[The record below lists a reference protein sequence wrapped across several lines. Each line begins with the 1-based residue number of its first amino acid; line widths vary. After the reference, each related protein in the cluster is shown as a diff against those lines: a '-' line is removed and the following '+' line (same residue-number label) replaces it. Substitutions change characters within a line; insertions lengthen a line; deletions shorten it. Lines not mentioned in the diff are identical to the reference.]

1 MEDYRNRI
9 QNMLEKIIGTR
20 DVTNLD
26 YKQIDENTSI
36 EDLDLRGFS
45 TPDRVLLPRDSDKIV
60 SDFLSMKL
68 T

>member
-26 YKQIDENTSI
+26 YKQIDEKTSI

-45 TPDRVLLPRDSDKIV
+45 TPDRVLLPKEQNKIV

>member
-1 MEDYRNRI
+1 
-9 QNMLEKIIGTR
+9 MLEKIIGTR

-45 TPDRVLLPRDSDKIV
+45 TQDRILLPKDSDKIV